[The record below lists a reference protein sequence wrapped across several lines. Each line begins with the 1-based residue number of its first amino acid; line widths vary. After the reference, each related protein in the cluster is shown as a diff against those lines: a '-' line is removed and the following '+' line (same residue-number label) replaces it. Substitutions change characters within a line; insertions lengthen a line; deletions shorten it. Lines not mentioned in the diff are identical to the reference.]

1 MLRPKMYMNGHL
13 MVHYQDLVICV
24 DWISKLA
31 TTTGHCYI
39 GHKYKRTNNELNK
52 YKRTNNEVHKYKR
65 TNNEVHKYKRTN
77 NELNK

>member
-13 MVHYQDLVICV
+13 MVHYQDLIICV

-39 GHKYKRTNNELNK
+39 GPHGNMNKKYIYQKPQSCYNTNSK
-52 YKRTNNEVHKYKR
+52 
-65 TNNEVHKYKRTN
+65 
-77 NELNK
+77 